1 MKTVYAPDTAH
12 AYMDSIRELA
22 VANPVIAFAAC
33 VALTAVFATWAS
45 KNLF

>member
-22 VANPVIAFAAC
+22 IANPVIAFAAC

-45 KNLF
+45 KNFF

>member
-12 AYMDSIRELA
+12 AYMDTIRELA
-22 VANPVIAFAAC
+22 IANPVIAFVAC
-33 VALTAVFATWAS
+33 VVFTALFATWAT